1 MSDVLVQSLICLG
14 AALAVM
20 IIVAVYAMCRISGRL
35 SEEER
40 IERDIAAILEIDPAQ
55 YGAPEGADG
64 RRH

>member
-1 MSDVLVQSLICLG
+1 MSEILVQSLICLG

-20 IIVAVYAMCRISGRL
+20 VIIAVYAMCRISGRL

-40 IERDIAAILEIDPAQ
+40 IERDIAAVLEIDLAQ

-64 RRH
+64 RH